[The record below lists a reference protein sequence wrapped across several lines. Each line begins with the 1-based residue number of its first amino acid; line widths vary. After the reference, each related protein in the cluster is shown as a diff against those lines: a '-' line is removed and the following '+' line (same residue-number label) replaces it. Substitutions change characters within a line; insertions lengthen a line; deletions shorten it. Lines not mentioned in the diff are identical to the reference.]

1 MVYLSKF
8 IIGIDGGSQ
17 STKLVLFDLKGNIVN
32 ESQVKLKP
40 LVFPEPGLVEY
51 QDDDLWTSLVEAS
64 QSLFEN
70 FKGNKEDIIAIGL
83 GSIRFCRVLLNRE
96 GYLAQPVMS
105 WMDERVGKPHVENNQ
120 EVEYITT
127 ATGYLGTRLTGN
139 FKDTVGNYQG
149 IWPIDIDRWSWSD
162 TQKIR
167 QFNVSKDMLYNL
179 VMPGDLIGHI
189 TTKAAEETD
198 MPEGLPVVAT
208 SNDKAVEALGAGLQN
223 DKTLVISLGT
233 YITSMIIGD
242 KNYKDP
248 RNFWVNFSSEPLK
261 YLYESNG
268 IRRGMWTVSWFK
280 ELLGT
285 PFLEYAKEKK
295 LTPEDILNQEASQ
308 VKPGSEGLM
317 TVLDWLAPEDKPYR
331 RGMILGFN
339 GTHKRAHIY
348 RSILEG
354 IALTMKNNVDLM
366 LEELD
371 KDIDEIT
378 VTGGG
383 SNSDLLMQIIS
394 DVFNKPVN
402 RNVINETAS
411 LGAAICAS
419 VYKKQ
424 HQNFED
430 AVNDMVKIE
439 HNFLPNH
446 LNNEIY
452 TKINNQRYK
461 KIYQYSDDMF
471 KGFFE

>member
-1 MVYLSKF
+1 VVYLSKF

-285 PFLEYAKEKK
+285 PFLEYAKEK
-295 LTPEDILNQEASQ
+295 N
-308 VKPGSEGLM
+308 
-317 TVLDWLAPEDKPYR
+317 
-331 RGMILGFN
+331 
-339 GTHKRAHIY
+339 
-348 RSILEG
+348 
-354 IALTMKNNVDLM
+354 
-366 LEELD
+366 
-371 KDIDEIT
+371 
-378 VTGGG
+378 
-383 SNSDLLMQIIS
+383 
-394 DVFNKPVN
+394 
-402 RNVINETAS
+402 
-411 LGAAICAS
+411 
-419 VYKKQ
+419 
-424 HQNFED
+424 
-430 AVNDMVKIE
+430 
-439 HNFLPNH
+439 
-446 LNNEIY
+446 
-452 TKINNQRYK
+452 
-461 KIYQYSDDMF
+461 
-471 KGFFE
+471 